1 MCRWLGNNNQSV
13 IPAVFLGGNPDA
25 VFIKAGSWIPAF
37 AGTTDGCFQRKKEM
51 SILKNEKGIALII
64 TLLVITLLTAL
75 IVEFAYSA
83 RVNLSAAG
91 NFRDKQKAYYL
102 AKSGVNFISGMMR
115 DNVSKNK
122 KDDLSQ
128 MLPPVTIGDGVVSLK
143 VFDESSKI
151 NIKTIDAKTKTR
163 IERLFEIKGIGAYLL
178 DGVFERES
186 YSLVSELRLA
196 RGMTDEI
203 YDKIKDY
210 LTAYGDGRININTAN
225 DIVLRCL
232 SNDITDDIARR
243 IISYREKSLFENKP
257 DLKNIVGITD
267 TLYSVIQ
274 SDIDVRSDY
283 YFVIST
289 GTVKEVD
296 RTIEAVLRRSGT
308 NITRLYWRS

>member
-1 MCRWLGNNNQSV
+1 
-13 IPAVFLGGNPDA
+13 
-25 VFIKAGSWIPAF
+25 
-37 AGTTDGCFQRKKEM
+37 
-51 SILKNEKGIALII
+51 
-64 TLLVITLLTAL
+64 
-75 IVEFAYSA
+75 
-83 RVNLSAAG
+83 
-91 NFRDKQKAYYL
+91 
-102 AKSGVNFISGMMR
+102 
-115 DNVSKNK
+115 
-122 KDDLSQ
+122 
-128 MLPPVTIGDGVVSLK
+128 
-143 VFDESSKI
+143 
-151 NIKTIDAKTKTR
+151 
-163 IERLFEIKGIGAYLL
+163 
-178 DGVFERES
+178 
-186 YSLVSELRLA
+186 
-196 RGMTDEI
+196 MTDEI

-289 GTVKEVD
+289 GTVNEVD
-296 RTIEAVLRRSGT
+296 STIEAVLRRSGT